1 MKHTWKFCNV
11 SPSKRLK
18 SRDFLIS
25 LRDSDCALH
34 LVFLSFITGHSFS
47 KAYHSCRRFVL
58 IFHRFSPHSI
68 MYVCFVCIDY
78 SIGGNTGLFLFYL
91 SNHPTLY
98 TNLSLFCLFV
108 YFLLH
113 NLHCKH
119 WFFFVWKK
127 KLISCLLCA
136 TLPACWHFAGRFAYS
151 FSWYFQLAQWFEIFG
166 PLPLTFQHIQKH
178 TFVIDWCACSLIR
191 NECSLAGHECSFLRF
206 TIFGGNFRWI
216 ISWGL

>member
-119 WFFFVWKK
+119 WFFFRLKK
-127 KLISCLLCA
+127 NWSRAYCVLRYLHVDILLVDSLIHS
-136 TLPACWHFAGRFAYS
+136 RDI
-151 FSWYFQLAQWFEIFG
+151 FSWHNDSKYLAHYHWHSSTYKNTHLLSTGAHVHWFATNVHWLVTSALFFDSPFLAEIF
-166 PLPLTFQHIQKH
+166 
-178 TFVIDWCACSLIR
+178 D
-191 NECSLAGHECSFLRF
+191 E
-206 TIFGGNFRWI
+206 
-216 ISWGL
+216 